1 MRGVVPTQI
10 MMKTMRLEDE
20 DPRLEKALRLTTGR
34 HETPTDSG
42 AAALSLCTPA
52 ASWVTGQIVAVD
64 SGR

>member
-20 DPRLEKALRLTTGR
+20 
-34 HETPTDSG
+34 TPTDLG

-64 SGR
+64 GGR

>member
-34 HETPTDSG
+34 HETPTDLG
-42 AAALSLCTPA
+42 AAALSL
-52 ASWVTGQIVAVD
+52 
-64 SGR
+64 